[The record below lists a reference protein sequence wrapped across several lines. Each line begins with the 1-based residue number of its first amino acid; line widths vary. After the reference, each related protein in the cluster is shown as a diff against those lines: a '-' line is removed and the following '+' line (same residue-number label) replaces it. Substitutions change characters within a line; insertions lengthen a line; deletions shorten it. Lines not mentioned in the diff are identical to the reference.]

1 MDAIKLLKQQ
11 HREVEELFE
20 KVEKLS
26 DRAVKSKL
34 QLFEK
39 IADRLAAHSAI
50 EERIFYPSMKRK
62 ETEDELLESLEEHLG
77 VKRIIADLLETD
89 AQDETFD
96 AKMTFLHEIVKHHVK
111 EEERELMPRVSKMFE
126 KAFLEEL
133 GERMEEM
140 FQELMSEEP
149 RREVPE
155 QTDSAPPLR

>member
-1 MDAIKLLKQQ
+1 MDSIKLLKQQ

-20 KVEKLS
+20 KYEKLS
-26 DRAVKSKL
+26 DRATKTKL

-50 EERIFYPSMKRK
+50 EERIFYPSVKGDD
-62 ETEDELLESLEEHLG
+62 TEDELLESLEEHLS
-77 VKRIIADLLETD
+77 VKRVIADLLETD

-96 AKMTFLHEIVKHHVK
+96 AKMNVLHELVNHHVK
-111 EEERELMPRVSKMFE
+111 EEERELLPRVSKMFE
-126 KAFLEEL
+126 KAYLEEL

-140 FQELMSEEP
+140 FAELMSEEP
-149 RREVPE
+149 RREVPD